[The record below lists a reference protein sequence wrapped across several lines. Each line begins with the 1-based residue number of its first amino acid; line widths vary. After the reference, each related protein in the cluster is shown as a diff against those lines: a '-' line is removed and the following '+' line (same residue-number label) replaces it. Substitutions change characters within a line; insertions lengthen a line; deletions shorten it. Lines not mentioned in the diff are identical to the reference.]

1 MARAF
6 KGGVI
11 ISFIGSDNKELK
23 DRSLS
28 VAFSDIFISF
38 IVSGSNP
45 SLEILPRSELLSVS
59 LDN

>member
-1 MARAF
+1 MARAS

-28 VAFSDIFISF
+28 VASSDIFISL

-45 SLEILPRSELLSVS
+45 PLEISPRSELLSVS

>member
-11 ISFIGSDNKELK
+11 ISFIGSGDKELK
-23 DRSLS
+23 GRSLS
-28 VAFSDIFISF
+28 VASFDIFIF
-38 IVSGSNP
+38 LIISGSIP
-45 SLEILPRSELLSVS
+45 SLGISLRSELLSVS

>member
-1 MARAF
+1 VARAF

-11 ISFIGSDNKELK
+11 IFFIRLSNKELK

-28 VAFSDIFISF
+28 VASFDIFISF

-45 SLEILPRSELLSVS
+45 SLRILPRFELLSVS